1 MKNFP
6 GAVEHLASI
15 TEMNDC
21 YENPK
26 QITLLNATFE
36 PAKEVCQQDA
46 VAAANKALRRA
57 LKSFYIN
64 NTTNTTSSAAVEE
77 EEPTEFQK
85 EYSRLRDEEWARALK
100 ERSKEEWD
108 VYLVDVGVR
117 ADRLYNYFADIFKEP
132 RTKTSRVPSARR
144 SGRVRK
150 SRKFYAEM

>member
-26 QITLLNATFE
+26 QVTLLNATFE

-46 VAAANKALRRA
+46 VAAANKALSRA
-57 LKSFYIN
+57 LTSFYLN
-64 NTTNTTSSAAVEE
+64 NTTNITSSAAAEEE

-85 EYSRLRDEEWARALK
+85 EYFRLRDEEWARALK

-132 RTKTSRVPSARR
+132 RTKTSRGPNARR
-144 SGRVRK
+144 TGRVRK
-150 SRKFYAEM
+150 ARKFYA